1 MALMDNLKL
10 RRQIGAKHQNSIPPT
25 SGVDN
30 ENIEYLKKSEMTV
43 EQIKLP

>member
-10 RRQIGAKHQNSIPPT
+10 QRQIGAKHQNSKPPP

-30 ENIEYLKKSEMTV
+30 ENIKHLKKSEMTV
-43 EQIKLP
+43 G